1 VAGVFSFFTAVS
13 YYIRVRNNAPLPAG
27 FLWIGFPVPGNRV
40 LRLGLVSIDSSDPGH
55 RGRLKW
61 GFSLFDATSPRRTIR
76 VMLPF
81 PIQYFE
87 MEQMGWDDAHTNS
100 DNATP
105 DTTMADGTAA
115 NHNQITMT
123 PTSSHTPASSAPDQ
137 IYATGMHHGETTH
150 GSATRPANPVRLLL

>member
-1 VAGVFSFFTAVS
+1 MAGVFSFFTAVS

-55 RGRLKW
+55 HGRLKW

-87 MEQMGWDDAHTNS
+87 MEQMVWDDAHTNS

-105 DTTMADGTAA
+105 DATMADGTAA

-137 IYATGMHHGETTH
+137 IYATGIHYGETTH